1 MKFVIATHNVH
12 KLEELSRILAPLGV
26 EAGIDPNLPEA
37 EETGV
42 TFAENAFIKAE
53 EACRFTGLPAIA
65 DDSGLMVDALGGEPG
80 VYSARYAPVGQR
92 KATVLQ
98 KLEGLTGEARGAQF
112 VSAVCCVFP
121 NGDTVTA
128 EGICRGHIADAP
140 RGEGGF
146 GYDPIFLTETGKTYA
161 EQTAEEKDA
170 ISHRG
175 RALRAFAEKLAAYLK
190 ENEV

>member
-1 MKFVIATHNVH
+1 MKFIIASHNVH
-12 KLEELSRILAPLGV
+12 KLDELRRILAPLGV
-26 EAGIDPNLPEA
+26 EADIDPALPEA
-37 EETGV
+37 DETGV
-42 TFAENAFIKAE
+42 TFAENAFIKAD

-65 DDSGLMVDALGGEPG
+65 DDSGLQVDALGGEPG

-98 KLEGLTGEARGAQF
+98 KLAGLPTEQRGAQF

-128 EGICRGHIADAP
+128 EGICRGHIGEVP

-146 GYDPIFLTETGKTYA
+146 GYDPIFVTENGRTFAELTPS
-161 EQTAEEKDA
+161 EKDA

-175 RALRAFAEKLAAYLK
+175 RALRAFAENLAAYLK
-190 ENEV
+190 TI